1 MKGNKDWLVRLRA
14 IISSLILATV
24 VTALVAFILM
34 PSGDGTM
41 SYRSLDYDMTVRPN
55 GDLRVVEHVD
65 VKLGKRRDSDGDKAP
80 WHQLFQRYKL
90 DSKQLSAI
98 TDVSVK
104 DAKTGEEYATGDLAD
119 DSDLKYT
126 PDDVWDSEF
135 SQTWYA
141 VNVSCGS
148 SVRYKPAGAAGP
160 SKKTDGDRPIDNGM
174 FDGSYGG
181 VVGPQLNSNDPS
193 VPGQG
198 VNDSGVS
205 GNGAETQSDS
215 GNSGLNSGNPDNLSR
230 NSSDS
235 GGSNDLSDSGNSSN
249 PSSYVQRVRPRVGR
263 LVAPIEARAQSQ
275 AQPRVHAA
283 ADTRDDNGTCA
294 TGQSGDTIEIGWNI
308 PATYTA
314 ESMKFDIAMT
324 FKDVVTRYDDVA
336 YFKWEPVG
344 DDNSVPIDN
353 LHARVTLPK
362 GRAKSDGSKAA
373 DKASSVNLPQ
383 QWLHFAGLG
392 DISAHGSHTIEFNAQ
407 HVGVRRHVDL
417 VSISPASSMGKVRH
431 TQSGDHAQ
439 AVVSHEKAERLKAA
453 VVSTANLIWLV
464 VSVVAV
470 LVALGYLMNKFIRIA
485 PEASYRGEVDYYR
498 DIPEITPVAAA
509 HLMDILE
516 GSPSSRFGIRIVGTK
531 YARRLASRQMAAA
544 MLSLTRK
551 NLIAIYPGKAEWYGG
566 LDLAQADSDQV
577 SQRVR
582 DNASSFGAKT
592 STIVILPLAYQIIG
606 DSMSDG
612 QRRDELNLTPSEQ
625 ALLKLLKSFAEHIDS
640 HVFDLKHVRRAGRKW
655 TDGAENYRKF
665 TTEADKEFKHFTLAH
680 SQSETIF
687 KVSVLLVVA
696 AVIAGLYLWRLY
708 RIGLPDLAL
717 IAASAAT
724 FIAILFLSLMPN
736 ETLSADG
743 RKAAGPVLGLRK
755 YMEDFSDFSDRG
767 PQDLA
772 LWDQYLIYA
781 TALGISGE
789 LVRKMAEAQPA
800 LADAAWLDENAQG
813 SLLYWTYCGSAWTGV
828 SASGASGFGSSGGF
842 ADLGAQLS
850 SGFGSLGASL
860 GGGGIGGS
868 FGGSGG
874 GAGGGSFG
882 GR

>member
-1 MKGNKDWLVRLRA
+1 MKGDKDWSVRLRA
-14 IISSLILATV
+14 IVSSLILAAV
-24 VTALVAFILM
+24 VTALVALILA

-104 DAKTGEEYATGDLAD
+104 DARTGEEYGTGDLAD
-119 DSDLKYT
+119 DSDLKYM
-126 PDDVWDSEF
+126 PDDGWDSEF
-135 SQTWYA
+135 AQTWYA

-148 SVRYKPAGAAGP
+148 SVRYKPAGAAEP

-181 VVGPQLNSNDPS
+181 AGISKPNSNDS
-193 VPGQG
+193 SISGQG
-198 VNDSGVS
+198 IDG
-205 GNGAETQSDS
+205 
-215 GNSGLNSGNPDNLSR
+215 
-230 NSSDS
+230 S
-235 GGSNDLSDSGNSSN
+235 GGSGQTGNLNN
-249 PSSYVQRVRPRVGR
+249 P
-263 LVAPIEARAQSQ
+263 ARYI
-275 AQPRVHAA
+275 QPTDYGIRSRQPLVHAA
-283 ADTRDDNGTCA
+283 ADTRDDDGTCA
-294 TGQSGDTIEIGWNI
+294 TGESGDTIEIGWNI

-314 ESMKFDIAMT
+314 KSMKFDIAMT

-336 YFKWEPVG
+336 YVKWEPVG

-362 GRAKSDGSKAA
+362 GRAKSDDSKSGKV
-373 DKASSVNLPQ
+373 DISSVNLPQ
-383 QWLHFAGLG
+383 QWLHFAGNG
-392 DISAHGSHTIEFNAQ
+392 DISAHGRTIEFNAR
-407 HVGVRRHVDL
+407 HVGARRHVDL

-439 AVVSHEKAERLKAA
+439 VVVSHEKTERLKAA
-453 VVSTANLIWLV
+453 VVSAANLIWLV
-464 VSVVAV
+464 VSVVVA
-470 LVALGYLMNKFIRIA
+470 LIALGYLIGKFIRIA
-485 PEASYRGEVDYYR
+485 PKTSYRGEVDYYR
-498 DIPEITPVAAA
+498 DIPEVTPVAAA

-516 GSPSSRFGIRIVGTK
+516 GSPSSMFGSRVVGTK
-531 YARRLASRQMAAA
+531 YVRRLASRQMAAA

-551 NLIAIYPGKAEWYGG
+551 KLIAIYPGKAEWYEG
-566 LDLAQADSDQV
+566 LDLAQADSAQV
-577 SQRVR
+577 AERVR
-582 DNASSFGAKT
+582 DNASSLGAKT
-592 STIVILPLAYQIIG
+592 NTIVILPLSYQINDDTLP
-606 DSMSDG
+606 DS
-612 QRRDELNLTPSEQ
+612 QRHDKLDLTFSEQ
-625 ALLKLLKSFAEHIDS
+625 ALLKLLKSFADHIDS
-640 HVFDLKHVRRAGRKW
+640 HVFDLKQLRKKSRKW
-655 TDGAENYRKF
+655 TAGGDLYQAFR
-665 TTEADKEFKHFTLAH
+665 TEADEEFKHFTLAH
-680 SQSETIF
+680 SQGETIF
-687 KVSVLLVVA
+687 KVCALLVVA
-696 AVIAGLYLWRLY
+696 ALIAGLYLWHLY
-708 RIGLPDLAL
+708 RVGLPDLAL

-743 RKAAGPVLGLRK
+743 HKAAGRVLGLRQ
-755 YMEDFSDFSDRG
+755 YMEDFSDFSSRG

-828 SASGASGFGSSGGF
+828 SPSAASGLGFSGGF

-850 SGFGSLGASL
+850 SGFSSLGASL
-860 GGGGIGGS
+860 GGGGG

>member
-1 MKGNKDWLVRLRA
+1 MKGDKDWSVRLRA
-14 IISSLILATV
+14 IVSSVILAAV
-24 VTALVAFILM
+24 VTALVVLVLA

-104 DAKTGEEYATGDLAD
+104 DARTGEEYATGDLAD
-119 DSDLKYT
+119 DSDLKYL
-126 PDDVWDSEF
+126 PDDGWDSEF
-135 SQTWYA
+135 ARTWYA

-160 SKKTDGDRPIDNGM
+160 SKKTDDDRPIDNGM

-198 VNDSGVS
+198 
-205 GNGAETQSDS
+205 GNNS
-215 GNSGLNSGNPDNLSR
+215 GNSN
-230 NSSDS
+230 
-235 GGSNDLSDSGNSSN
+235 N
-249 PSSYVQRVRPRVGR
+249 PSSYVQRVRPRAGR
-263 LVAPIEARAQSQ
+263 LVAPIEARSQSRVQ
-275 AQPRVHAA
+275 SSIKPRVHAA
-283 ADTRDDNGTCA
+283 ADTRDDDGTCA
-294 TGQSGDTIEIGWNI
+294 TGESGDTIEIGWNI

-314 ESMKFDIAMT
+314 DSMKFDIAMT

-344 DDNSVPIDN
+344 DDNSVPVDN

-362 GRAKSDGSKAA
+362 GRAKSDGSQSGKT
-373 DKASSVNLPQ
+373 DISSVNLPQ
-383 QWLHFAGLG
+383 QWLHFAGNG
-392 DISAHGSHTIEFNAQ
+392 DISAHGSRTIEFNAR
-407 HVGVRRHVDL
+407 HVGARRHVDL

-439 AVVSHEKAERLKAA
+439 AVVSHEKTERLKAA
-453 VVSTANLIWLV
+453 VVSAANLIWLV
-464 VSVVAV
+464 VSVAVA
-470 LVALGYLMNKFIRIA
+470 LAALGYLMNKFIRIA

-498 DIPEITPVAAA
+498 DIPQITPVAAA

-516 GSPSSRFGIRIVGTK
+516 GSPSSRFGSRVVGTK
-531 YARRLASRQMAAA
+531 YVRRLASRQMAAA

-551 NLIAIYPGKAEWYGG
+551 KLIAIYPGKAEWYEG
-566 LDLAQADSDQV
+566 LDLAQADSSQV
-577 SQRVR
+577 AQRVR
-582 DNASSFGAKT
+582 GNASSLGVKT
-592 STIVILPLAYQIIG
+592 NTIVILPLAYQIHG
-606 DSMSDG
+606 DILPDS
-612 QRRDELNLTPSEQ
+612 QRHDKLDLTFSEQ
-625 ALLKLLKSFAEHIDS
+625 ALLKLLKSFADHIDS
-640 HVFDLKHVRRAGRKW
+640 HVFDLKQLHKKSRKW
-655 TDGAENYRKF
+655 TAGGDLYQAFR
-665 TTEADKEFKHFTLAH
+665 TEADEEFKHFTLAH
-680 SQSETIF
+680 SQGETIF
-687 KVSVLLVVA
+687 KVCALLVVA
-696 AVIAGLYLWRLY
+696 ALIAGLYLWHLY
-708 RIGLPDLAL
+708 RVGLPDLAL

-736 ETLSADG
+736 ETLSTDG

-755 YMEDFSDFSDRG
+755 YMEDFSDFSSRG
-767 PQDLA
+767 PQNLA

-789 LVRKMAEAQPA
+789 LVRKMAEVQPA

-828 SASGASGFGSSGGF
+828 SPSAASGFGASGGF

-860 GGGGIGGS
+860 GGGGG